1 MGDLR
6 IGHRLDT
13 GRSIWTKRS
22 QDETD
27 APKMRIIHERV
38 LRLPGLARLDRLGLK
53 PALGFHKCASSTDL
67 DWVSAFRLRARV
79 AGKWQTLL
87 ERSGLTAPRGSRLRW
102 MEVGGAVVDAV
113 IIEVRRTG
121 IDGWWSSWNTATGA
135 FILEGE
141 LLEGG
146 VGRSERW
153 LEVKGIGLSRLPRGV
168 AAEQVDGSIRFRT
181 PDFEVGFRLD
191 RPALSFL
198 GLGIEEAALRSQ
210 NLLLTNPVKCD
221 QGLQLHPVGRAAMV
235 APAIRCDL
243 VGSVTVN
250 GARVSYDVRVGH
262 QHYQLD
268 WRIAPTGLTL
278 RVVRTASRTERMWH
292 SSAWTLGWD
301 NTVSPTHA
309 VGAMINQG
317 ETGALRP
324 PVWLNAPGFGTWL
337 ITAESDQ
344 AIVRSESR
352 RLEELHQVELKV
364 GEIAQSDGLHR
375 LPKGRFEATFRISPV
390 PAPASLRRNAPA
402 VVKKAWARTYFVAP
416 TFRADI
422 GTLANSGAS
431 MTCPICMDTWT
442 AALPR
447 LDLGRALPGTPSG
460 SELLRIS
467 IERWLAG
474 GPGYAAGRLSFDGEI
489 HDADDE
495 YLMTGAAILRGI
507 GDYLGEAATPAWFR
521 QHREVIAAKIQAAR
535 RRDLDGD
542 GLIESPYRTGTS
554 GSGQWSTCWL
564 DVTSFGWK
572 CAWSNAILFGA
583 LRELAAGFAR
593 FGDAKMAED
602 LADWAKVLKVNYRP
616 TFWNE
621 ASGWLAGWRCAD
633 DRLHDYA
640 FLPVNGTAVREGLL
654 SPHVARSVM
663 QRLLAESRRVRM
675 PDPALGLPM
684 NLWPIP
690 DDDRADILQGYPF
703 GYYQNGGRTHSQTRH
718 FVMGLYAVGLREEA
732 DALLERLCVGFAEAS
747 TFGGNRTGVDWR
759 TWQDTPCGYEGLL
772 TDQFGL
778 LEAIHWR
785 WGRTSR

>member
-1 MGDLR
+1 
-6 IGHRLDT
+6 
-13 GRSIWTKRS
+13 
-22 QDETD
+22 
-27 APKMRIIHERV
+27 
-38 LRLPGLARLDRLGLK
+38 
-53 PALGFHKCASSTDL
+53 
-67 DWVSAFRLRARV
+67 
-79 AGKWQTLL
+79 
-87 ERSGLTAPRGSRLRW
+87 
-102 MEVGGAVVDAV
+102 VVDAV

-121 IDGWWSSWNTATGA
+121 IDGWWPSWNITTGA

-141 LLEGG
+141 LLDPG

-153 LEVKGIGLSRLPRGV
+153 LDVDKVDLGRLPMGV
-168 AAEQVDGSIRFRT
+168 EAEQVDGSIRYRT
-181 PDFEVGFRLD
+181 PCFEVGFRLD

-198 GLGIEEAALRSQ
+198 GLGIEDVARRSQ

-221 QGLQLHPVGRAAMV
+221 QGLQLHPVGQAATV

-243 VGSVTVN
+243 Q
-250 GARVSYDVRVGH
+250 GAVKVRGAKVFYDVRADI
-262 QHYQLD
+262 QHYQLE
-268 WRIAPTGLTL
+268 WTVTRLGLSL
-278 RVVRTASRTERMWH
+278 KVVRTATRSERMWH
-292 SSAWTLGWD
+292 SSAWTLGW
-301 NTVSPTHA
+301 NNAVSPTHA
-309 VGAMINQG
+309 VGKMMHRG

-337 ITAESDQ
+337 ISSESDQ
-344 AIVRSESR
+344 AVVRSESR
-352 RLEELHQVELKV
+352 RLEDLHQVELKV
-364 GEIAQSDGLHR
+364 GEVAQSDGLHR
-375 LPKGRFEATFRISPV
+375 LPKGRFEATFRISPIR
-390 PAPASLRRNAPA
+390 PPASLRRNAPV
-402 VVKKAWARTYFVAP
+402 VVKQAWERTYFVAP
-416 TFRADI
+416 TFRSDI
-422 GTLANSGAS
+422 GTLSNSGAS
-431 MTCPICMDTWT
+431 MNCPICMDTWT
-442 AALPR
+442 ATLPR
-447 LDLGRALPGTPSG
+447 LGLEQALPGTPSG

-474 GPGYAAGRLSFDGEI
+474 GPGYAAGRLSFDGKI

-495 YLMTGAAILRGI
+495 YLMTGAAILRAI
-507 GDYLGEAATPAWFR
+507 GDYLNTAATPAWFR
-521 QHREVIAAKIQAAR
+521 QHRKEIADKITAAQG
-535 RRDLDGD
+535 RDLDGD

-583 LRELAAGFAR
+583 LRELAAGFTR
-593 FGDAKMAED
+593 FGDAAMAAE
-602 LADWAKVLKVNYRP
+602 LKNWAHTLRASYRP
-616 TFWNE
+616 TFWNN

-654 SPHVARSVM
+654 PPDAALSAM
-663 QRLLAESRRVRM
+663 QGLLAESRRVRM

-690 DDDRADILQGYPF
+690 DEDRADILQGYPF

-718 FVMGLYAVGLREEA
+718 FVMALYAVGLRSEA

-785 WGRTSR
+785 WSKTSR